1 MNSQRVRIGLL
12 LVLLAG
18 VGSGCVGHRNAL
30 KSQTELRAATTSA
43 LTAVNSLQAAT
54 TAELQAHQQTRET
67 LREVVGQ
74 WQKSRRAAATLP
86 VIEAK
91 DAALLK
97 LQTLLTTTLEE
108 FQAARHEASKALT
121 ETINKEQGSLA
132 GLVKSAKTAADET
145 AGEAAKYPNDLKLA
159 LASTNAQLQY
169 VAIAA
174 KVNTEELRARIRFV
188 ENLNAAEA
196 RFTTA
201 ARKAVESQRQTIL
214 AAFNLATEN
223 LNAVAFPE
231 FNLGPEPTATPVAV
245 DGLIKY
251 LETVELTT
259 EAMEDYLQSNSFGK
273 GSFFHGALKAFGKG
287 IFTALPIIGT
297 GQGATLQEVQ
307 ASGGDLL
314 RATQDQFKQTAQA
327 ATDTARTAL
336 KETLDDAKAS
346 VNKLIEN
353 KLGLVA
359 GSSVP

>member
-1 MNSQRVRIGLL
+1 MNTYRVRFGLL
-12 LVLLAG
+12 LALLAG

-43 LTAVNSLQAAT
+43 LTTVHSLQAAT
-54 TAELQAHQQTRET
+54 IAELQAHQQTRET
-67 LREVVGQ
+67 LREVASQ
-74 WQKSRRAAATLP
+74 WQKTRRAAAILP
-86 VIEAK
+86 VTEAK
-91 DAALLK
+91 DAALLQ
-97 LQTLLTTTLEE
+97 LQTLLAATLEE
-108 FQAARHEASKALT
+108 FQVSRHEANKALT

-132 GLVKSAKTAADET
+132 GLVKSAKAAADET
-145 AGEAAKYPNDLKLA
+145 AGEATKYPNDLKLA

-174 KVNTEELRARIRFV
+174 KVNTEELRARIRFT

-201 ARKAVESQRQTIL
+201 ARKAVETQRQTIL
-214 AAFNLATEN
+214 TAFTLAAEN
-223 LNAVAFPE
+223 LNAVAVPQFS
-231 FNLGPEPTATPVAV
+231 LGPELATSAAAV

-251 LETVELTT
+251 LETVELTA
-259 EAMEDYLQSNSFGK
+259 EAMEDYLQSNSLGK

-287 IFTALPIIGT
+287 VFTALPIVGT

-307 ASGGDLL
+307 ASGGELL

-327 ATDTARTAL
+327 ATDTARAAL

-346 VNKLIEN
+346 VSKLIEN

-359 GSSVP
+359 GSPVL

>member
-1 MNSQRVRIGLL
+1 MNSQRLLIGFALA
-12 LVLLAG
+12 LLAG

-43 LTAVNSLQAAT
+43 LTAVNSLQAAS
-54 TAELQAHQQTRET
+54 TAEFQAHQQTRET
-67 LREVVGQ
+67 LREVASQ
-74 WQKSRRAAATLP
+74 WQKTRRAAATLP

-97 LQTLLTTTLEE
+97 LQTMLTATLEE
-108 FQAARHEASKALT
+108 FQTTRHEANNALT
-121 ETINKEQGSLA
+121 ETINKQQDSLA
-132 GLVKSAKTAADET
+132 GQIKSAKTTADET
-145 AGEAAKYPNDLKLA
+145 ASEAAKYPNDLKLA

-169 VAIAA
+169 VTIAA
-174 KVNTEELRARIRFV
+174 RVNTGELGARIRFV

-201 ARKAVESQRQTIL
+201 ARKAVETQRQTIL
-214 AAFNLATEN
+214 TAFTLATEN
-223 LNAVAFPE
+223 LTAVAYPE
-231 FNLGPEPTATPVAV
+231 FNLGPEPTASVAAV

-259 EAMEDYLQSNSFGK
+259 EAMEDYLQSNSLGK

-287 IFTALPIIGT
+287 IFTALPIVGT

-307 ASGGDLL
+307 ASGGELL

-327 ATDTARTAL
+327 ATDTARAAL

-353 KLGLVA
+353 KLGVVA
-359 GSSVP
+359 GSPGL